1 LTLARLP
8 GHGLVGDE
16 LLLNTTADEVI
27 QYTKEIINIAS
38 QTCDSLIVFSCSTGS
53 TLSAYLS
60 SEDDRIVAQMMTSP
74 NFGILDPKFD
84 LLDGPWGLRLARL
97 AVGSKYNIWEPPT
110 EEVRDYWYTKYRIEG
125 LVVCDQIVS
134 NTMTDQV
141 FAKINTPV
149 YIGYNYTD
157 EEHKDKVINVDLI
170 QPFAQAISTPDSLV
184 VTEAFTVCKH
194 HVMTTENQELY
205 MGRAITLARQAGK
218 AVKSNPHVGCVV
230 VSDGRVIGEGYHQ
243 VYGQAH
249 AEVNA
254 LNSVKDQS
262 LIAGSTL
269 YVTLEPCNHTGKTP
283 PCSQRIIDEGIGQVV
298 IGCLDPTPLVDGKG
312 LRHLQAHGVST
323 TVLDHTECKSLIR
336 PFLTNQI
343 EHRPY
348 IIIKY
353 AQSQDGYIGQLDQQV
368 SISGQDTNILSHRW
382 RGQIDGILIGNNTAL
397 IDNPSLTTRHYPGDN
412 PLRIVIDYSHR
423 IPPESKLITDGL
435 PTLILNGDKTGTE
448 GQVLSSD
455 QVTTIYNT
463 DNPVFGL
470 S

>member
-1 LTLARLP
+1 
-8 GHGLVGDE
+8 
-16 LLLNTTADEVI
+16 
-27 QYTKEIINIAS
+27 
-38 QTCDSLIVFSCSTGS
+38 
-53 TLSAYLS
+53 
-60 SEDDRIVAQMMTSP
+60 
-74 NFGILDPKFD
+74 
-84 LLDGPWGLRLARL
+84 
-97 AVGSKYNIWEPPT
+97 
-110 EEVRDYWYTKYRIEG
+110 
-125 LVVCDQIVS
+125 
-134 NTMTDQV
+134 
-141 FAKINTPV
+141 
-149 YIGYNYTD
+149 
-157 EEHKDKVINVDLI
+157 
-170 QPFAQAISTPDSLV
+170 
-184 VTEAFTVCKH
+184 
-194 HVMTTENQELY
+194 

-448 GQVLSSD
+448 GQVEYLNIPREHLYSQGMKLLLHRGIHRLMVEGGSKTIQGFVESNTWDEARVITSEHKIHSGVNAPRIQGHQISSLQLSSD